1 MRIKLEILQV
11 TNAVCLAP
19 HETVEIGMWY
29 EQSLG
34 NNFNENLE
42 LYLIS
47 PKPNC
52 PHLSLPQENI
62 SV

>member
-1 MRIKLEILQV
+1 MTK
-11 TNAVCLAP
+11 AVCLAP
-19 HETVEIGMWY
+19 HETFAIGMWY

-34 NNFNENLE
+34 NNFKENLE